1 MIYNSWSCALFTVMS
16 LSVTISSSLLLY
28 VTTFYGYS
36 HNTHSCLDVTD
47 DRGRTPLDL
56 ASRGATDTDWYSE
69 DLRKRCNEIA
79 EYLKS
84 LRTEHSE
91 LLLYHS

>member
-16 LSVTISSSLLLY
+16 LSVTISSSLLLC

-36 HNTHSCLDVTD
+36 HNTHSCPDVTD
-47 DRGRTPLDL
+47 DRGRTPLDS
-56 ASRGATDTDWYSE
+56 ASEEATNTRYPE
-69 DLRKRCNEIA
+69 GMRKRYTETA

-84 LRTEHSE
+84 LSTELSE